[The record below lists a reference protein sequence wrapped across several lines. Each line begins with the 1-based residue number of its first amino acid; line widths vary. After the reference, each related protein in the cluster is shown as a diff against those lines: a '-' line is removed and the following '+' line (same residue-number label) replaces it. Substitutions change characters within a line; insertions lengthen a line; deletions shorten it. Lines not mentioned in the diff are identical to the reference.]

1 MWGSLRPEAVAETE
15 KVFLVDT
22 LQDCANGVLDD
33 LVFQGRDPQ
42 RSLST
47 VSLFNVNPFGWLRP
61 EGSAVNA
68 TVKIIDAIFQVLLV
82 FMPCH
87 FVDANSRFLLEPV
100 KARSQQFD
108 IDVMKQ
114 GGELEV
120 TARASRLTHTVQTA

>member
-1 MWGSLRPEAVAETE
+1 
-15 KVFLVDT
+15 
-22 LQDCANGVLDD
+22 VLDD
-33 LVFQGRDPQ
+33 LIFQGRDPQ

-87 FVDANSRFLLEPV
+87 FVDADGCVLLEPV

-120 TARASRLTHTVQTA
+120 AARASRLTHTVQTA